1 MSTDRGRK
9 VQVTTRENI
18 LAAALTLFAE
28 RGYDGVGVD
37 LIAEKAGIKGPSMY
51 KHFKGK
57 EMILDTLIDRV
68 EEYYE
73 QHFGS
78 EVHPGS
84 IPTSMEELTR
94 ITKNRILFTI
104 HDETVKKTRR
114 LLTMEQFRS
123 ERIGQLATKH
133 NLTGVQGLY
142 CRIFRE
148 MMDAGVLRREDPM
161 LLALQYIAP
170 VSLLIQLLDREPE
183 REAEILERINAHLE
197 QFTRGY
203 GVNASSQYTP

>member
-1 MSTDRGRK
+1 M
-9 VQVTTRENI
+9 TTKEKI

-28 RGYDGVGVD
+28 KGYDGVGVD
-37 LIAEKAGIKGPSMY
+37 LIAERAGIKGPSMY

-57 EMILDTLIDRV
+57 EVILDTLIDRV

-84 IPTSMEELTR
+84 IPTSMEELTS

-104 HDETVKKTRR
+104 HDETVRKTRR

-123 ERIGQLATKH
+123 ERIAELATKH
-133 NLTGVQGLY
+133 NLTGVQRMY

-161 LLALQYIAP
+161 LLALQYVAP
-170 VSLLIQLLDREPE
+170 VSMLIQLLDRETE
-183 REAEILERINAHLE
+183 REAEILERIDAHLRHFAGE
-197 QFTRGY
+197 Y
-203 GVNASSQYTP
+203 GVSASS

>member
-1 MSTDRGRK
+1 MPTDRGRK

-114 LLTMEQFRS
+114 LLTVEQFRS

-197 QFTRGY
+197 QFTREY